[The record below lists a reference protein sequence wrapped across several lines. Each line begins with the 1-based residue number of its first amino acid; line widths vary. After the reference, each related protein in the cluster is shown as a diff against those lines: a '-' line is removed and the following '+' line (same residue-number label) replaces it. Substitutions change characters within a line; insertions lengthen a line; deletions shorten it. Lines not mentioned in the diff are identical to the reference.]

1 MITMPLVLSDN
12 IDRKTQA
19 AHYSSLIRHYFIY
32 YFIFLDLFN
41 RSVHHLW
48 SIRSYHITKKSC
60 RYKSDISIRQAP
72 HTI

>member
-41 RSVHHLW
+41 RSVHHLVDQVLP
-48 SIRSYHITKKSC
+48 YNKK
-60 RYKSDISIRQAP
+60 KL
-72 HTI
+72 